1 MHLPLSVRQV
11 STMRLAGHFDEER
24 SRWYI
29 SGFWFWPSNGI
40 QCTLGK
46 CGRCHRWTGSIR
58 NEERCSSMKNLHEGG
73 DIAKWWHCE
82 LGIPQLIEA
91 FDTVSS
97 KNGRAHT
104 FETRRRTTWKVI
116 HERCV
121 CILKVSGTLLEHSME
136 HSASFEYVHSDS
148 TKGTN
153 FWIYYLWIL
162 KRWGKYETM
171 SMQSK
176 QTAPVYTKW
185 AQWNLPF
192 SNDWTHN
199 GQGN

>member
-1 MHLPLSVRQV
+1 MKSDLGDIFR
-11 STMRLAGHFDEER
+11 
-24 SRWYI
+24 I
-29 SGFWFWPSNGI
+29 SGFGRPTASNAHSASVGDAIDGRGLFGMKSDVLQWRIFMKAEILPSDGI
-40 QCTLGK
+40 VSLAFLNWSK
-46 CGRCHRWTGSIR
+46 HSIQ
-58 NEERCSSMKNLHEGG
+58 SLVK
-73 DIAKWWHCE
+73 
-82 LGIPQLIEA
+82 
-91 FDTVSS
+91 T
-97 KNGRAHT
+97 RAHT